1 MVLPGTYQVRLTVG
15 SWSDTQ
21 PFELMMDPRITA
33 DGVTYADLQE
43 QVTLSLQVGNA
54 LSQARMAAAHI
65 SAAREKLAEQTDEA
79 ARARTVDEALAAIE
93 EKIVTAD
100 LRSYPTPML
109 LDQLRYLYSNR
120 DRADQKPGR
129 DAHERFAELDG
140 LLQGYIRD
148 LERILRANVI

>member
-1 MVLPGTYQVRLTVG
+1 M
-15 SWSDTQ
+15 
-21 PFELMMDPRITA
+21 
-33 DGVTYADLQE
+33 
-43 QVTLSLQVGNA
+43 
-54 LSQARMAAAHI
+54 
-65 SAAREKLAEQTDEA
+65 
-79 ARARTVDEALAAIE
+79 DEALAAIE

-109 LDQLRYLYSNR
+109 LDQLRYLYSNL

-129 DAHERFAELDG
+129 DAHVRFAELDG